1 MYMYTSCSVV
11 SDSLQPHGLQ
21 SPASLSMEFSNK
33 NNWSGLPFL
42 SPRDLPNSGTKAR
55 SPALQAWEAPTH
67 THTHNFLEDFFSLV
81 VITKNSAPCTIQ

>member
-33 NNWSGLPFL
+33 NNWSGLPFP

-67 THTHNFLEDFFSLV
+67 THTHIF
-81 VITKNSAPCTIQ
+81 